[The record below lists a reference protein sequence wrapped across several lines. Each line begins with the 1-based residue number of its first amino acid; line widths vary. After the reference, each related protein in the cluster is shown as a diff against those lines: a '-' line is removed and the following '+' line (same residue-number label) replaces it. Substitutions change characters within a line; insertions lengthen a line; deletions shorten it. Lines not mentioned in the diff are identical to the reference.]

1 MDTDDT
7 TSSEKTTAEIAE
19 VVTPEEVSV
28 IPVPETPPIAKIPQT
43 EPIADIAPSDGYGP
57 DGYVETDVFAWANN
71 LVQYKDEL
79 KVELFFISKNYVLY
93 KTNLAEGLKK
103 QLEPLFV
110 DEMLEYILE
119 GVDKGLIVR
128 GFEQAE
134 AEEHVLQ
141 RTTVAKVDKLRET
154 LGWLKTQEHEI
165 VLFKEEEHDIN
176 HMKGVLARVSHAEMK
191 EPFYVAKVLPKSQVM
206 KGRTGWMLRGD
217 KFIPFDA
224 DAALRLPSDPQL
236 LVLEQDLYVFSQPK
250 LKTLFGYDAKEQAVA
265 ESKIREIEE
274 MYRLSFAEG
283 LGIQNLVKD
292 KKALVKKLQKL
303 DVGKVTQQQI
313 LDQAED
319 MDLNLMPD
327 DSGAIIIMD
336 DKDITKF
343 INLMN
348 EDYMESP
355 VTGERYEIIKKR
367 LLKPDKEEGDSLA
380 DIPAGA

>member
-1 MDTDDT
+1 MDTDT
-7 TSSEKTTAEIAE
+7 I
-19 VVTPEEVSV
+19 
-28 IPVPETPPIAKIPQT
+28 
-43 EPIADIAPSDGYGP
+43 PSDGYSP
-57 DGYVETDVFAWANN
+57 ENYVETDVFAWANN

-103 QLEPLFV
+103 QLEPLFI

-128 GFEQAE
+128 GFEDAE

-141 RTTVAKVDKLRET
+141 RTQVHKVEKLRET

-165 VLFKEEEHDIN
+165 VLFKEDEHDIN
-176 HMKGVLARVSHAEMK
+176 HMKGVLARISHEGLDK
-191 EPFYVAKVLPKSQVM
+191 PFYVAKVLPKSQVM
-206 KGRTGWMLRGD
+206 KGKVGWMLRGD

-236 LVLEQDLYVFSQPK
+236 LVLDQDLYVFSQPK
-250 LKTLFGYDAKEQAVA
+250 LKTLFGYDAKEQAIA

-274 MYRLSFAEG
+274 AYRLSFSEG
-283 LGIQNLVKD
+283 MSIQSLVKD

-303 DVGKVTQQQI
+303 EVGKVSQEQVITQS
-313 LDQAED
+313 EE

-348 EDYMESP
+348 DDYMESP

-367 LLKPDKEEGDSLA
+367 LLKPEDNEDTMAIVPSEGA
-380 DIPAGA
+380 

>member
-1 MDTDDT
+1 MDEDIVRKDGFEADD
-7 TSSEKTTAEIAE
+7 
-19 VVTPEEVSV
+19 
-28 IPVPETPPIAKIPQT
+28 
-43 EPIADIAPSDGYGP
+43 
-57 DGYVETDVFAWANN
+57 YVETDVFAWANN

-93 KTNLAEGLKK
+93 KTALADGLKK
-103 QLEPLFV
+103 QLEPIFV

-119 GVDKGLIVR
+119 GIDKGLIVR

-141 RTTVAKVDKLRET
+141 RTQVQKVEKLRET

-165 VLFKEEEHDIN
+165 VLFKESEHDIN
-176 HMKGVLARVSHAEMK
+176 HMKGVLARVSHPEMAK
-191 EPFYVAKVLPKSQVM
+191 PFYVAKVLPKSQVM
-206 KGRTGWMLRGD
+206 KGQTGWMLRGD

-236 LVLEQDLYVFSQPK
+236 LVLDQDLYVFSQPK
-250 LKTLFGYDAKEQAVA
+250 LKTLFGYDAKEQAIA
-265 ESKIREIEE
+265 EGKIREIEE
-274 MYRLSFAEG
+274 TYRLSFGEG

-292 KKALVKKLQKL
+292 KKALIKKLQKL
-303 DVGKVTQQQI
+303 EVGKVTQEQI
-313 LDQAED
+313 LQQSED
-319 MDLNLMPD
+319 LDLGVMPD

-336 DKDITKF
+336 DKDISKF

-348 EDYMESP
+348 DDYMESP

-367 LLKPDKEEGDSLA
+367 LLKPDSEEDNPLSQ
-380 DIPAGA
+380 IPAGL

>member
-1 MDTDDT
+1 MDTNA
-7 TSSEKTTAEIAE
+7 SNSVSNAVE
-19 VVTPEEVSV
+19 VAQPALTGSV
-28 IPVPETPPIAKIPQT
+28 VP
-43 EPIADIAPSDGYGP
+43 DDGYSL
-57 DGYVETDVFAWANN
+57 DNYVETDVFAWANN

-93 KTNLAEGLKK
+93 KTNLAEGIKK
-103 QLEPLFV
+103 QLEPIFV

-119 GVDKGLIVR
+119 GVDKGLVVR
-128 GFEQAE
+128 GFEKAE

-141 RTTVAKVDKLRET
+141 RTQVAKVEKLRET
-154 LGWLKTQEHEI
+154 LGWLRTQEHEI
-165 VLFKEEEHDIN
+165 VLFKEDEHDIN
-176 HMKGVLARVSHAEMK
+176 HMKGVLARVSHPEIK

-224 DAALRLPSDPQL
+224 DAALRLPTDPQL
-236 LVLEQDLYVFSQPK
+236 LVLGQDLYVFSQPK
-250 LKTLFGYDAKEQAVA
+250 LKSLFGYDAKEQAVA

-274 MYRLSFAEG
+274 TYRLSFGEG

-303 DVGKVTQQQI
+303 EVGKITQEQI
-313 LDQAED
+313 LQQSED
-319 MDLNLMPD
+319 LDLGVMPD

-367 LLKPDKEEGDSLA
+367 LLKPEKDEGDSLA
-380 DIPAGA
+380 DIPINV

>member
-1 MDTDDT
+1 MD
-7 TSSEKTTAEIAE
+7 SEDIIKKDGFE
-19 VVTPEEVSV
+19 PENY
-28 IPVPETPPIAKIPQT
+28 Q
-43 EPIADIAPSDGYGP
+43 
-57 DGYVETDVFAWANN
+57 ETDVFAWANN

-93 KTNLAEGLKK
+93 KTALAEGLKK
-103 QLEPLFV
+103 QLEPIFV
-110 DEMLEYILE
+110 DEMLEFILE
-119 GVDKGLIVR
+119 GIDKGLIVR

-134 AEEHVLQ
+134 AEELVLQ
-141 RTTVAKVDKLRET
+141 RTQVHKVEKLRET
-154 LGWLKTQEHEI
+154 LSWLKTQEHEV

-176 HMKGVLARVSHAEMK
+176 HMKGVLARVSHPEMEK
-191 EPFYVAKVLPKSQVM
+191 PFYVAKVLPKSQVM
-206 KGRTGWMLRGD
+206 KGKVGWMLRGD

-236 LVLEQDLYVFSQPK
+236 LVVDQDLYVFSQPK

-274 MYRLSFAEG
+274 AYRLSFIEG
-283 LGIQNLVKD
+283 ANIQNLVKD

-303 DVGKVTQQQI
+303 EVGKVTQEQI
-313 LDQAED
+313 LQQSED
-319 MDLNLMPD
+319 LDLGVMPD

-348 EDYMESP
+348 DDYMESP

-367 LLKPDKEEGDSLA
+367 LLKPDEEDESL
-380 DIPAGA
+380 IPPDAGK

>member
-1 MDTDDT
+1 MDTDANT
-7 TSSEKTTAEIAE
+7 G
-19 VVTPEEVSV
+19 
-28 IPVPETPPIAKIPQT
+28 TPPEVQQAP
-43 EPIADIAPSDGYGP
+43 ADIVPDDGFKPENYE
-57 DGYVETDVFAWANN
+57 ETDVFAWANN

-93 KTNLAEGLKK
+93 KTALAEGLKK
-103 QLEPLFV
+103 QLEPIFI

-119 GVDKGLIVR
+119 GIDKGLIVR

-134 AEEHVLQ
+134 AEELVLQ
-141 RTTVAKVDKLRET
+141 RTQVHKVDKLRET

-165 VLFKEEEHDIN
+165 VLFKEDEHDIN
-176 HMKGVLARVSHAEMK
+176 HMKGVLARVSHPEMEK
-191 EPFYVAKVLPKSQVM
+191 PFYVAKVLPKSQVM
-206 KGRTGWMLRGD
+206 KGKVGWMLRGD

-236 LVLEQDLYVFSQPK
+236 LIVGQDLYVFSQPK
-250 LKTLFGYDAKEQAVA
+250 LKSLFGYDAKEQAIA

-274 MYRLSFAEG
+274 TYRLSFAEG

-303 DVGKVTQQQI
+303 EVGKVTQEQI
-313 LDQAED
+313 LQQSEEL
-319 MDLNLMPD
+319 DLGVMPD

-336 DKDITKF
+336 DKDIAKF

-348 EDYMESP
+348 DDYMESP

-367 LLKPDKEEGDSLA
+367 LLKPDSDDDPMSQ
-380 DIPAGA
+380 IPAGA

>member
-1 MDTDDT
+1 MD
-7 TSSEKTTAEIAE
+7 SEDIIKKDGFE
-19 VVTPEEVSV
+19 PENY
-28 IPVPETPPIAKIPQT
+28 Q
-43 EPIADIAPSDGYGP
+43 
-57 DGYVETDVFAWANN
+57 ETDVFAWANN

-93 KTNLAEGLKK
+93 KTALAEGLKK
-103 QLEPLFV
+103 QLEPIFV
-110 DEMLEYILE
+110 DEMLEFILE
-119 GVDKGLIVR
+119 GIDKGLIVR

-134 AEEHVLQ
+134 AEELVLQ
-141 RTTVAKVDKLRET
+141 RTQVHKVEKLRET
-154 LGWLKTQEHEI
+154 LSWLKTQEHEV
-165 VLFKEEEHDIN
+165 VLFKEEDHDIN
-176 HMKGVLARVSHAEMK
+176 HMKGVLARVSHPEMEK
-191 EPFYVAKVLPKSQVM
+191 PFYVAKVLPKSQVM
-206 KGRTGWMLRGD
+206 KGKVGWMLRGD

-236 LVLEQDLYVFSQPK
+236 LVVDQDLYVFSQPK

-274 MYRLSFAEG
+274 AYRLSFIEG
-283 LGIQNLVKD
+283 ANIQNLVKD

-303 DVGKVTQQQI
+303 EVGKVTQEQI
-313 LDQAED
+313 LQQSED
-319 MDLNLMPD
+319 LDLGVMPD

-348 EDYMESP
+348 DDYMESP

-367 LLKPDKEEGDSLA
+367 LLKPDEEDESL
-380 DIPAGA
+380 IPPDAGK